1 MQVKKL
7 LAAGTRRLLEAGI
20 KEARLEAEVL
30 LAHLTKRDRLFL
42 YGAADL
48 SVPFLTKLRF
58 WELVGRRL
66 AGEPLAYLIGK
77 KEFWGLELE
86 VTPAV
91 LVPRPETELLVETG
105 LEKVKGKGSPILVD
119 VGTGS
124 GAVAVSWAVSLPQ
137 ARLLALDISPEALAC
152 AQRNARRHG
161 VEERI
166 TFMAG
171 DLLSPLKETPV
182 AGKVDVVGANL
193 PYIPRA
199 FLPALSREVRREPR
213 QALDGGTDGL
223 AFYRRL
229 VLQAKQV
236 LRPGG
241 YLLCEIAPWQ
251 RSGALELFDEDWDEL
266 EVKRDLAGRARLV
279 LARLRSKRA

>member
-1 MQVKKL
+1 MRVKEL

-30 LAHLTKRDRLFL
+30 LAHLMKRDRLFL

-48 SVPFLTKLRF
+48 PVPFLTQLRF

-66 AGEPLAYLIGK
+66 AGEPLAYLLGK
-77 KEFWGLELE
+77 REFWGLELE

-105 LEKVKGKGSPILVD
+105 LEKVKGKESPLLVD

-124 GAVAVSWAVSLPQ
+124 GAVAVSWAVALPQ
-137 ARLLALDISPEALAC
+137 ARLLALDASPEALSC
-152 AQRNARRHG
+152 ARRNARRHG

-166 TFMAG
+166 TFLAG
-171 DLLSPLKETPV
+171 DLLSPLEASPV
-182 AGKVDVVGANL
+182 MGKVDLVGANL

-199 FLPALSREVRREPR
+199 FLPTLSREVRREPR

-229 VLQAKQV
+229 VPQAKKI

-241 YLLCEIAPWQ
+241 YLLCEVAPWQ
-251 RSGALELFDEDWDEL
+251 RSGMLELFDEDWEEL
-266 EVKRDLAGRARLV
+266 EVRHDLAGRARLV
-279 LARLRSKRA
+279 LARLRGKA

>member
-1 MQVKKL
+1 MRVKEL
-7 LAAGTRRLLEAGI
+7 LAAGTHRLKEAGI

-48 SVPFLTKLRF
+48 PVPFLTRLRF

-77 KEFWGLELE
+77 REFWGLELE

-91 LVPRPETELLVETG
+91 LVPRPETELLVEAG
-105 LEKVKGKGSPILVD
+105 LEKVKGKESPLLVD

-124 GAVAVSWAVSLPQ
+124 GAVAVSWAVSLPR
-137 ARLLALDISPEALAC
+137 ARLLALDTSPEALCC
-152 AQRNARRHG
+152 ARRNARRHG

-166 TFMAG
+166 TFLAG
-171 DLLSPLKETPV
+171 DLLSPLEDSPV
-182 AGKVDVVGANL
+182 AGKVDLVGANL

-199 FLPALSREVRREPR
+199 FLPTLSREVQREPR
-213 QALDGGTDGL
+213 QALDGGADGL
-223 AFYRRL
+223 ALYRRL
-229 VLQAKQV
+229 VPQAKKI

-241 YLLCEIAPWQ
+241 YLLAEMAPWQ
-251 RSGALELFDEDWDEL
+251 RSGMLELFDEDWEEL
-266 EVKRDLAGRARLV
+266 EVRRDLAGRARLV
-279 LARLRSKRA
+279 LARLRGKD